1 MDLPLFDLAWWGYLI
16 IALVVTH
23 LTIISVTLYLH
34 RHQAH
39 RAIELHPIVSHFFRF
54 WLWLTTGMVTW
65 QWVAIHRK
73 HHAKVETENDP
84 HSPQVHGLKYFF
96 TLMLP
101 PALTGGVKLYRKSIE
116 EPNDLDQYRH
126 GTPDDWIERKFYTPF
141 SAIGVFFLLAVNLLF
156 FGFIGVLMWLVEI
169 FWIPFWAAGVINGVG
184 HHSGYRNYET
194 ADASRNIVPWGII
207 VGGEELHN
215 NHHAYASSAKF
226 SARPFEFD
234 IGWFYIKLLEFVGL
248 ASVKKVAPKIDS
260 SSVKDFCDVDT
271 VKTVLNNRIQVMS
284 NFTREVL
291 KAVCQ
296 EESSKIKSARP
307 SEFKLFRKA
316 HLLMRKEVSSL
327 DETARAKLESILDKN
342 RNLQLVYQ
350 MKTKLQEI
358 CSTKHETSHQSS
370 LGALQEW
377 CKHAEESGIAALEEF
392 SFKLK
397 RYSVSS

>member
-1 MDLPLFDLAWWGYLI
+1 MDLPLFDLPWWGYLI
-16 IALVVTH
+16 TTLVVTH

-39 RAIELHPIVSHFFRF
+39 RAIELHPVVSHFFRF

-73 HHAKVETENDP
+73 HHAKVETEQDP

-126 GTPDDWIERKFYTPF
+126 GTPKDWIEKNFYTPF
-141 SAIGVFFLLAVNLLF
+141 SFAGVFFLLAVNLFLF
-156 FGFIGVLMWLVEI
+156 GQIGVLMWLVEI

-184 HHSGYRNYET
+184 HHNGYRNYET
-194 ADASRNIVPWGII
+194 PDASRNIVPWGII

-226 SARPFEFD
+226 SARPYEFD
-234 IGWFYIKLLEFVGL
+234 IGWFYIKALELFGL
-248 ASVKKVAPKIDS
+248 ASVKKVAPKIQATS
-260 SSVKDFCDVDT
+260 MKDFCDVDT
-271 VKTVLNNRIQVMS
+271 VRTVLNNRIQVMS
-284 NFTREVL
+284 NFTREVV
-291 KAVCQ
+291 KTVCQ
-296 EESSKIKSARP
+296 EESSKVKAAQP
-307 SEFKLFRKA
+307 NEFKLFRKA
-316 HLLMRKEVSSL
+316 HLLMRKEISSL
-327 DETARAKLESILDKN
+327 DETAKHKLESILDKN
-342 RNLQLVYQ
+342 HNLQLVYQ
-350 MKTKLQEI
+350 MKTKLHDI
-358 CSTKHETSHQSS
+358 CSTKLDANHQSS

-392 SFKLK
+392 ALKLK
-397 RYSVSS
+397 RYSVT